1 MKNLFK
7 NLMLVAVAAM
17 AFVACSQEGIEV
29 NNLTKKTIVEGI
41 ASINTDDTRSGFVGS
56 ETVENEDGTTTT
68 VYKSAWDGGENIK
81 VFATEL
87 GLETTAKINE
97 DGKFTAEFEGEL
109 PANYFIAVC
118 SPADAWVSAYTC
130 NIPTVQ
136 TPRTDSV
143 DPAAHILSQQGIYV
157 SNGSADPFLM
167 QHQVGYGK
175 MTVNTPAEFVIDYVE
190 IKLNGVWYGSDK
202 NLNYTINADNVEG
215 NVFWFATDVVEV
227 SDFTVKA
234 YDAEGNAYTKS
245 VTIPEGRELKFQYGH
260 VSTFSVS
267 NLEKYEY
274 VASIS
279 ASHDSYNGYFGF
291 TIDTVDGARLF
302 PRLYVDPV
310 SNMIPEGTHAN
321 PSWVSNH
328 GFLYEDYANYDGY
341 SDFSS
346 CTYAVEWLENG
357 GYKIDFQLTAKNGKV
372 YEFAYSGVIN
382 GICNPPAPDA
392 VTVETV
398 ATSVS
403 GNGSNRYF
411 NLNLTTESYLFK
423 QLWFDT
429 LVESNIIAV
438 GTFNVSDATVTY
450 LDENGN
456 DSGWVFGVSGTI
468 TVAHDIENQQY
479 NLTFNLEDTNGSTFV
494 VTYIGKINGIYSPGE
509 ATPLNS
515 PSNINYERENFTDVV
530 ITWSAVD
537 GVGSYELYYEYW
549 DNNTNASIKS
559 EPVTTTDTT
568 YTFSGL
574 TPGIYYTIFVKALP
588 STSANTESEY
598 ARLYDVIVYPAPYT
612 METSYTFTTAQNMGN
627 NKIRFSDANNNI
639 ADIQF
644 DSTLTEISAGIY
656 YEGYGPNYVDYWN
669 CKFNNNNMFPFYYV
683 LVEGNP
689 GETQTVTIV
698 ASTTDNGEVVK
709 SIFTGVINM
718 ETPTLEC
725 SSATIAFDGSNL
737 NYNFKGDGFD
747 LYFCYYA
754 NGADGIVEGKY
765 TFTAGTN
772 YSSYSTYIYDSN
784 NGGYNYM
791 TSIDLTVT
799 GAIGETQTYE
809 FVLHT
814 EYAGD
819 IKAKYTGVLQAQ

>member
-17 AFVACSQEGIEV
+17 AFVACSEV
-29 NNLTKKTIVEGI
+29 SVEVDNLVKKTIINGT

-56 ETVENEDGTTTT
+56 ETDENGNT
-68 VYKSAWDGGENIK
+68 VYKSAWDGEENIK
-81 VFATEL
+81 VFNGSQEITTTIDAEGRFTVEL
-87 GLETTAKINE
+87 
-97 DGKFTAEFEGEL
+97 EGT
-109 PANYFIAVC
+109 PGFIDIC

-130 NIPTVQ
+130 NIPAEQ

-143 DPAAHILSQQGIYV
+143 DPAAHILRCQNAQV
-157 SNGSADPFLM
+157 SNDTVNAKM
-167 QHQVGYGK
+167 QHEVGYGK

-190 IKLNGVWYGSDK
+190 VELNGVWYGSDK
-202 NLNYTINADNVEG
+202 TLNYTINADNVED

-245 VTIPEGRELKFQYGH
+245 VTIPEGRELKFQYGR

-274 VASIS
+274 VAYIS
-279 ASHDSYNGYFGF
+279 ASYDGWSGYFGF
-291 TIDTVDGARLF
+291 TIDTVDGAKFF

-310 SNMIPEGTHAN
+310 SSMIPEGTHTN
-321 PSWVSNH
+321 PSGVSNH

-341 SDFSS
+341 SDFTA
-346 CTYAVEWLENG
+346 CTYTVEWLENG

-398 ATSVS
+398 ATSVTGD
-403 GNGSNRYF
+403 GNRF
-411 NLNLTTESYLFK
+411 FTLNLTTESYSFK

-429 LVESNIIAV
+429 SIEGNIIAE

-456 DSGWVFGVSGTI
+456 DSGWEFGVSGTI
-468 TVAHDIENQQY
+468 TVAHDSENQQY
-479 NLTFNLEDTNGSTFV
+479 NLTFNLNDENGSTFV
-494 VTYIGKINGIYSPGE
+494 VTYIGKITGSVYNPGE
-509 ATPLNS
+509 ATPLKS
-515 PSNINYERENFTDVV
+515 PSNISYELENFTNAV
-530 ITWSAVD
+530 ITWNAVE
-537 GVGSYELYYEYW
+537 GAGSYELYYEYW
-549 DNNTNASIKS
+549 DNNTNASIMS
-559 EPVTTTDTT
+559 DTVTTPGTS
-568 YTFSGL
+568 YTFEGL

-598 ARLYDVIVYPAPYT
+598 AQLNNVIVYSAHDSMST
-612 METSYTFTTAQNMGN
+612 AYTFSNADNLGN
-627 NKIRFSDANNNI
+627 NKIRFSDADGNYAVI
-639 ADIQF
+639 AF
-644 DSTLTEISAGIY
+644 NSSLTEIHAGLYHSNSNDYSY
-656 YEGYGPNYVDYWN
+656 YIDTYY
-669 CKFNNNNMFPFYYV
+669 CKFNNNAMYPFYYV

-709 SIFTGVINM
+709 SVFTGVINM
-718 ETPTLEC
+718 ETPTLEYT
-725 SSATIAFDGSNL
+725 SATVVFDGSNL
-737 NYNFKGDGFD
+737 NYNFTGDGFG
-747 LYFCYYA
+747 LYFNYFAYGA
-754 NGADGIVEGKY
+754 NGIAEGTYKLTRDAQYSYYY
-765 TFTAGTN
+765 T
-772 YSSYSTYIYDSN
+772 YTYDYQ
-784 NGGYNYM
+784 YM
-791 TSIDLTVT
+791 SSIDLTVT

-814 EYAGD
+814 DSAGD

>member
-17 AFVACSQEGIEV
+17 AFVACSEV
-29 NNLTKKTIVEGI
+29 SVEVDNLVKKTIINGT
-41 ASINTDDTRSGFVGS
+41 ASINTDDTRSGFVDS

-81 VFATEL
+81 IFNGSQEI
-87 GLETTAKINE
+87 TTTIDAE
-97 DGKFTAEFEGEL
+97 GKFTVELEGT
-109 PANYFIAVC
+109 PGFITVC
-118 SPADAWVSAYTC
+118 SPAEAWVSIYTC
-130 NIPTVQ
+130 NIPTEQ
-136 TPRTDSV
+136 TPRTNSV
-143 DPAAHILSQQGIYV
+143 DPAAHILQHQNAQV
-157 SNGSADPFLM
+157 SNDTVNAKM

-190 IKLNGVWYGSDK
+190 VELNGDWYNYAKSLK
-202 NLNYTINADNVEG
+202 YTINADNVEG

-227 SDFTVKA
+227 SDFTVTA
-234 YDAEGNAYTKS
+234 YDAKGNAYTKS
-245 VTIPEGRELKFQYGH
+245 VTIPEDRELKFQYGR

-274 VASIS
+274 VTSIS
-279 ASHDSYNGYFGF
+279 ARQDYYGYFEF

-302 PRLYVDPV
+302 PRLYVDAV

-321 PSWVSNH
+321 PSWASSN
-328 GFLYEDYANYDGY
+328 GYLYEDSVNLDGY
-341 SDFSS
+341 YEFTS

-357 GYKIDFQLTAKNGKV
+357 GYKIDFQLTANNGKV
-372 YEFAYSGVIN
+372 YEFTYAGVIN

-392 VTVETV
+392 VTVEAV

-515 PSNINYERENFTDVV
+515 PSNISYERKNFTDVV

-549 DNNTNASIKS
+549 DNSTNATIKS
-559 EPVTTTDTT
+559 EPVTTTETT

-598 ARLYDVIVYPAPYT
+598 ARLYDVIVYPAPDT

-698 ASTTDNGEVVK
+698 ASTTDGGEVVK
-709 SIFTGVINM
+709 SVFTGVINM
-718 ETPTLEC
+718 ETPTLEYT
-725 SSATIAFDGSNL
+725 SASIARDGNNL
-737 NYNFKGDGFD
+737 AYIFEGDGFG
-747 LYFCYYA
+747 LNFNYYA
-754 NGADGIVEGKY
+754 NGANGIAPGKY
-765 TFTAGTN
+765 TFTAGTH
-772 YSSYSTYIYDSN
+772 YSSYYTYTLYD
-784 NGGYNYM
+784 YNYM

>member
-17 AFVACSQEGIEV
+17 AFVACSEV
-29 NNLTKKTIVEGI
+29 SVEVDNLVKKTIINGT

-81 VFATEL
+81 IFNGSQEI
-87 GLETTAKINE
+87 TTTIDAE
-97 DGKFTAEFEGEL
+97 GKFTVELEGT
-109 PANYFIAVC
+109 PGFITVC
-118 SPADAWVSAYTC
+118 SPAEAWVSTYTC

-136 TPRTDSV
+136 TPRTNSV
-143 DPAAHILSQQGIYV
+143 DPAAHILQHQNAQV
-157 SNGSADPFLM
+157 SNDTVNAKM

-190 IKLNGVWYGSDK
+190 VELNGVWYGSTK
-202 NLNYTINADNVEG
+202 TLNYTINADNVEG

-227 SDFTVKA
+227 SDFTVTA

-245 VTIPEGRELKFQYGH
+245 VTIPEGRELKFQYGR

-279 ASHDSYNGYFGF
+279 ASYDGWNGYFGF

-302 PRLYVDPV
+302 PRLYVDAV

-328 GFLYEDYANYDGY
+328 GVLYEDSVNLDGY
-341 SDFSS
+341 YDFTS

-372 YEFAYSGVIN
+372 YEFTYAGVIN

-403 GNGSNRYF
+403 GNGNMYF
-411 NLNLTTESYLFK
+411 TLNLTTESYLFNE
-423 QLWFDT
+423 LWFNTSIDG
-429 LVESNIIAV
+429 SIIAE

-456 DSGWVFGVSGTI
+456 DSGWEFGVSGTI
-468 TVAHDIENQQY
+468 TVAHDLENQQY
-479 NLTFNLEDTNGSTFV
+479 NLTFNLEDENGSTFV
-494 VTYIGKINGIYSPGE
+494 VTYSGKITGSVYNPGE

-515 PSNINYERENFTDVV
+515 PSNINYEVVNFTDVV
-530 ITWSAVD
+530 ITWDAVE
-537 GVGSYELYYEYW
+537 GAGSYELYYEYS
-549 DNNTNASIKS
+549 DNSTNATIQS
-559 EPVTTTDTT
+559 EPVTATDTT

-598 ARLYDVIVYPAPYT
+598 ASLYNVIVYSAPDT

-627 NKIRFSDANNNI
+627 NKIRFIDANNNT

-656 YEGYGPNYVDYWN
+656 YEGYGTNYVSCWN
-669 CKFNNNNMFPFYYV
+669 CTFNGSTMYPLNYV

-698 ASTTDNGEVVK
+698 AAITYGGEVVK
-709 SIFTGVINM
+709 SVFTGVINM
-718 ETPTLEC
+718 EAPTLEYT
-725 SSATIAFDGSNL
+725 SATIAYDGNNL
-737 NYNFKGDGFD
+737 AYNFTGDGIG
-747 LYFCYYA
+747 LYFNYYA
-754 NGADGIVEGKY
+754 NGADGIAEGTY
-765 TFTAGTN
+765 TFTAGTH
-772 YSSYSTYIYDSN
+772 YSSYYTYTYD
-784 NGGYNYM
+784 YQYM
-791 TSIDLTVT
+791 SSIDLTVT

-819 IKAKYTGVLQAQ
+819 IKAKYTGVLKAQ